1 MTTTQVLFFDLD
13 RTLWD
18 FDRNSLETLKGLYR
32 DFDLSSLGVEGFDA
46 FNGVYQ
52 EENRKCWVDY
62 QRGSMTKAVLRGE
75 RFRRTLDLL
84 GIEDPKLVADLGGEY
99 VARGPHQK
107 FLLDGALEVLSALKE
122 RGHALH
128 ILTNGFKEVQH
139 IKVKNSGI
147 GEYIEAVW
155 TSDEIGHLKPA
166 RACFDGALLGAG
178 VRADEAW
185 MIGDDHDADVVDAH
199 EAGWKSIHF
208 APNGGTPESSP
219 AEASVQHLRELLALL
234 P

>member
-1 MTTTQVLFFDLD
+1 M
-13 RTLWD
+13 
-18 FDRNSLETLKGLYR
+18 
-32 DFDLSSLGVEGFDA
+32 
-46 FNGVYQ
+46 
-52 EENRKCWVDY
+52 
-62 QRGSMTKAVLRGE
+62 
-75 RFRRTLDLL
+75 
-84 GIEDPKLVADLGGEY
+84 
-99 VARGPHQK
+99 
-107 FLLDGALEVLSALKE
+107 
-122 RGHALH
+122 
-128 ILTNGFKEVQH
+128 QH

-185 MIGDDHDADVVDAH
+185 MIGDDHDADVVGAH